1 MSAEKVL
8 SKPLNMINLVVKT
21 LNFPIPYMPLSG
33 FFLKIRNFEVE
44 NEFSTF
50 FEKCKN
56 IFRVYRGGGIG
67 TLDGHGSIHL
77 PA

>member
-1 MSAEKVL
+1 
-8 SKPLNMINLVVKT
+8 
-21 LNFPIPYMPLSG
+21 MPLSG

-56 IFRVYRGGGIG
+56 IFRVYRGGALEHWMAMGQFIYQ
-67 TLDGHGSIHL
+67 HKIV
-77 PA
+77 A